1 MIRPQVFHIVGIL
14 LVMLGLSMSFSLG
27 WSLYYAENDFI
38 PILQALLTT
47 IISGMILYFIFRNKN
62 KVELSTRD
70 GFSIV
75 TLGWISMVIFSALP
89 FYFSGTLSY
98 TNAFFEAMSGLT
110 TTGATVFGHSTTLMI
125 EEMPHGI
132 LFWRSFT
139 QFIGGM
145 GIIVFS
151 IAILPMLGM
160 GGVQLFRAEIAG
172 PTADK
177 LTPRVKQTAKLLW
190 GIYVGFVFILA
201 LILKL
206 EGMPWFDAFCHSF
219 TTIATA
225 GFSTKTASIGAY
237 SGLIQWTIIIFM
249 FIAATNF
256 SLHYYMIAKGKF
268 EYYKDQ
274 EFRYYLGICIIFSI
288 LFFINIISTTKYQI
302 NFLTVRHSIFTAVSL
317 LTTTG
322 FSTEDFNNWPAM
334 SNMLVFVLLFI
345 GGTAGSTTGGMKII
359 RTIVISRYLLCEV
372 RRLLHPKGIFNIK
385 LGNKII
391 DDDVVKAT
399 LGFYLFYLFIF
410 IITALLLST
419 TGLDFITSLTAS
431 AAAIGNIGPGLGA
444 IGPSA
449 NWGHL
454 TDLAK
459 WLTSFCMLL
468 GRLEIFTVMVLFS
481 RSFWKV

>member
-1 MIRPQVFHIVGIL
+1 MIRPQVLHTVGIL
-14 LVMLGLSMSFSLG
+14 LIMLGFSMSFSIG
-27 WSLYYAENDFI
+27 WSLYYGEGDLL
-38 PILQALLTT
+38 PILWSLLTT
-47 IISGMILYFIFRNKN
+47 VSSGSFLYLVFRRKN
-62 KVELSTRD
+62 KVDLSTRD
-70 GFSIV
+70 GFAIV
-75 TLGWISMVIFSALP
+75 TLGWISMAVFSALP
-89 FYFSGTLSY
+89 FYYSGQLNY

-110 TTGATVFGHSTTLMI
+110 TTGATILGHATTSMI
-125 EEMPHGI
+125 EGIPHGL

-151 IAILPMLGM
+151 IAILPMLGI

-172 PTADK
+172 PAANK

-190 GIYVGFVFILA
+190 GIYVGFVLILS
-201 LILKL
+201 LILKI
-206 EGMPWFDAFCHSF
+206 EGMSWFDAFCHSF

-225 GFSTKTASIGAY
+225 GFSTQNSSIGAY

-249 FIAATNF
+249 FLAATNF
-256 SLHYYMIAKGKF
+256 SLHYYFIAKGKF
-268 EYYKDQ
+268 EYFKDH
-274 EFRYYLGICIIFSI
+274 EFRYYLVICIIFTL
-288 LFFINIISTTKYQI
+288 LFFINITSTNEYQI
-302 NFLTVRHSIFTAVSL
+302 NLITFRHSLFTAVSL

-322 FSTEDFNNWPAM
+322 FSTEDFSNWPVF
-334 SNMLVFVLLFI
+334 SNMLVFVLFFI
-345 GGTAGSTTGGMKII
+345 GGSAGSTTGGMKII
-359 RTIVISRYLLCEV
+359 RTIVVSRYLLCEV

-399 LGFYLFYLFIF
+399 LGFYLFYIFIF
-410 IITALLLST
+410 ILTALVLST
-419 TGLDFITSLTAS
+419 TGLDFITSLAAS
-431 AAAIGNIGPGLGA
+431 ASAIGNIGPGLGS
-444 IGPSA
+444 IGPSH

-468 GRLEIFTVMVLFS
+468 GRLEIFTVVVLFS
-481 RSFWKV
+481 RSFWKI

>member
-1 MIRPQVFHIVGIL
+1 MIRPQVLHIVGIL
-14 LVMLGLSMSFSLG
+14 LIMLGFSMTFSLG
-27 WSLYYAENDFI
+27 WSLYYAEGDFI
-38 PILQALLTT
+38 PILQSLLTT
-47 IISGMILYFIFRNKN
+47 VISGLLIYFVFRNKN
-62 KVELSTRD
+62 KNELTARD
-70 GFSIV
+70 GYAIV

-89 FYFSGTLSY
+89 FYLSGTLSY

-110 TTGATVFGHSTTLMI
+110 TTGATVLGQTTLMI
-125 EEMPHGI
+125 EDMPHGL

-190 GIYVGFVFILA
+190 GIYMGFVLILA
-201 LILKL
+201 LILKI

-219 TTIATA
+219 ATLATA
-225 GFSTKTASIGAY
+225 GFSTQNSSIGAY

-249 FIAATNF
+249 FCAATNF
-256 SLHYYMIAKGKF
+256 SLHYYFIAKGKF
-268 EYYKDQ
+268 EYFKDQ
-274 EFRYYLGICIIFSI
+274 EFRYYLAICIIFCL
-288 LFFINIISTTKYQI
+288 LFFINIISTNEYQI
-302 NFLTVRHSIFTAVSL
+302 NLITVRHSIFTAVSL

-322 FSTEDFNNWPAM
+322 FSTVDFNNWPDM

-359 RTIVISRYLLCEV
+359 RTIVVSRYLLCEV
-372 RRLLHPKGIFNIK
+372 RRLLHPKGIYSIK
-385 LGNKII
+385 LGGKII

-410 IITALLLST
+410 IFTALVLST

-431 AAAIGNIGPGLGA
+431 ASAIGNIGPGLGA
-444 IGPSA
+444 IGPTG

-481 RSFWKV
+481 KSFWKV